1 MWNSVN
7 AKKTFTS
14 YLAFYMMILHNFSV
28 QKPEEFTRLALIV
41 QNQQIPL
48 YMLKIL
54 LYNVMYTNVYDECFR
69 YILYSSPQ

>member
-54 LYNVMYTNVYDECFR
+54 LYNVMYTNVYDECYW

>member
-1 MWNSVN
+1 
-7 AKKTFTS
+7 
-14 YLAFYMMILHNFSV
+14 MMILHNFSV
-28 QKPEEFTRLALIV
+28 QKPEEFTRLVLIV

-54 LYNVMYTNVYDECFR
+54 LYNVICTNVYDECYR